1 MRRFNARVRYAQR
14 PRALGDRTARRRAG
28 AYSCASSA
36 FALANV
42 DAAGAVRAIYQRRAG
57 TGRGTLDLSAA
68 FDRFLIARAPRYL
81 PSRLN
86 AALRAYLSHALKGGI
101 ARRAILNIRGDLDH
115 FPFQHPRAS

>member
-1 MRRFNARVRYAQR
+1 MNNKSRSEARSADIECGAGIGHAGRRIRRFNARVRYAQGR
-14 PRALGDRTARRRAG
+14 VHWEIEQRAG
-28 AYSCASSA
+28 APAHIHVRVPRLR
-36 FALANV
+36 FANV

-86 AALRAYLSHALKGGI
+86 AALRAY
-101 ARRAILNIRGDLDH
+101 
-115 FPFQHPRAS
+115 